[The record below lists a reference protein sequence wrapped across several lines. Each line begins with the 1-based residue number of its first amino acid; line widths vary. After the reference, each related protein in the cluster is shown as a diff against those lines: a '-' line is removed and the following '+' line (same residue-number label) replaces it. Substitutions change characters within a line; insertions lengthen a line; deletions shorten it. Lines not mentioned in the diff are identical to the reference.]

1 MSETAAAQLRR
12 VLHIIPELADDEE
25 HAIDDVAARLGIDRR
40 TLLRDLRSISERF
53 DDPGGFVEGV
63 SIFIDQDGVSV
74 HANHFLR
81 PMRLALAELGAL
93 ELGLAM
99 LRSERPP
106 EEQRTIDGAR
116 ARLRQVITALPAE
129 AVAEELRVAGTEPV
143 DVALLAEVRRAL
155 RERRK
160 LRLTYQKPDAGDP
173 DARLVRPYAV
183 VHASGAWYLVGHC
196 ERSEGVRVF
205 RLDRIRAAAAI
216 EEMFEMPADFAVDG
230 IVRDGRVFHAD
241 RADRLVVRYSPRIA
255 RWIAEREGRG
265 VDPDGSLTVDHPM
278 AELEWAVRHVL
289 QYGPDAEVVEPPAVR
304 AAVRDRLQRMR
315 ASV

>member
-1 MSETAAAQLRR
+1 MTDTAAAQLRR

-63 SIFIDQDGVSV
+63 SIFIEQDGVSV

-99 LRSERPP
+99 LRAERPP
-106 EEQRTIDGAR
+106 EEQRAIDGAR
-116 ARLRQVITALPAE
+116 ARLRQVITALPADV
-129 AVAEELRVAGTEPV
+129 VAEELRVAGSEPT
-143 DVALLAEVRRAL
+143 DVALLAEVRRGI

-160 LRLTYQKPDAGDP
+160 LRLAYQKPDAGEADE
-173 DARLVRPYAV
+173 RVVRPYAV

-205 RLDRIRAAAAI
+205 RLDRIRDGRATDEA
-216 EEMFEMPADFAVDG
+216 FDMPADFEVDG

-241 RADRLVVRYSPRIA
+241 RADRLVIRYSERIA
-255 RWIAEREGRG
+255 RWIAERERRD
-265 VDPDGSLTVDHPM
+265 VSADGSLTIEHPM
-278 AELEWAVRHVL
+278 ADTDWAVRHVL
-289 QYGPDAEVVEPPAVR
+289 QYGPDAEVLEPAEVR
-304 AAVRDRLQRMR
+304 DAVRDRLLKMR
-315 ASV
+315 APA